1 MLRRDLH
8 PALRDALTR
17 VEADID
23 TRTIEALVRLGMT
36 QPEAV
41 ETLDEW
47 DREAMWAQMRAAA
60 EGFAAAARRIVGS
73 TMCNLV
79 QSVTSTTEEME
90 RILAALEVDL

>member
-8 PALRDALTR
+8 PALRDALAR

-23 TRTIEALVRLGMT
+23 ARTIEALVRQGMT
-36 QPEAV
+36 RPEAV

-47 DREAMWAQMRAAA
+47 DREAMRAQMRAAA
-60 EGFAAAARRIVGS
+60 EGFAAAARRIVGF

-79 QSVTSTTEEME
+79 QSVTSATEEME
-90 RILAALEVDL
+90 RVLAALEVEP